1 MNLATLLPVDSF
13 NVVALIAT
21 MLLAALGLHFSLGLV
36 GVVNMVHGEFMLVG
50 AYTAYQVQTVWGS
63 PTWGFVL
70 APVIAAALG
79 GVAEVVLIRRLYRRP
94 LDTLL
99 VTFGLSLLI
108 RQGVQLYFSPNP
120 KRVRDPIGGAAHV
133 FGYNVPWW
141 RLAITIAAVVVVLA
155 WALVDRTSV
164 GVRWKAAVVNP
175 ELAESMGYSVRRART
190 SLFVIG
196 CGVMA
201 AARGNARVITSSA
214 LLAPLNSLSPQYGL
228 RFLVNSF
235 LVVILGRPGSLKGL
249 VIAAAVLGGS
259 LGIMQFHISTV
270 YAQMLMLLIAVV
282 AARLRPM
289 VMACAGASRGH

>member
-1 MNLATLLPVDSF
+1 MSLATLLPVDSF

-70 APVIAAALG
+70 APVIAAAVG

-196 CGVMA
+196 CGVA
-201 AARGNARVITSSA
+201 GLAGA

-289 VMACAGASRGH
+289 VMARASASRGH

>member
-1 MNLATLLPVDSF
+1 MSLATLLPVDSF

-196 CGVMA
+196 CGVA
-201 AARGNARVITSSA
+201 VLAGA

-289 VMACAGASRGH
+289 VMARAGASRGH

>member
-70 APVIAAALG
+70 APVIAAAVG

-196 CGVMA
+196 CGVA
-201 AARGNARVITSSA
+201 GLAGA

-289 VMACAGASRGH
+289 VMARASASRGH

>member
-196 CGVMA
+196 CGVA
-201 AARGNARVITSSA
+201 GLAGA

-289 VMACAGASRGH
+289 VMARAGASRGH

>member
-1 MNLATLLPVDSF
+1 MSLATLLPVDSF

-70 APVIAAALG
+70 APVIAAAVG

-196 CGVMA
+196 CGVA
-201 AARGNARVITSSA
+201 GLAGA

-289 VMACAGASRGH
+289 VMARAGASRGH

>member
-196 CGVMA
+196 CGVA
-201 AARGNARVITSSA
+201 GLAGA

-270 YAQMLMLLIAVV
+270 YAQMMMLLIAVV

-289 VMACAGASRGH
+289 VMARAGASRGH

>member
-1 MNLATLLPVDSF
+1 MSLATLLPVDSF

-50 AYTAYQVQTVWGS
+50 AYTAYQVQTVWGG

-70 APVIAAALG
+70 APVIAAAVG

-196 CGVMA
+196 CGVA
-201 AARGNARVITSSA
+201 GLAGA

-289 VMACAGASRGH
+289 VMARAGASRGH

>member
-1 MNLATLLPVDSF
+1 MSLATLLPVDSF

-70 APVIAAALG
+70 APVIAAAVG

-196 CGVMA
+196 CGVA
-201 AARGNARVITSSA
+201 GLAGA

-289 VMACAGASRGH
+289 VMAHAGASRGH

>member
-70 APVIAAALG
+70 APVIAAAVG
-79 GVAEVVLIRRLYRRP
+79 GVAEVILIRRLYRRP

-196 CGVMA
+196 CGVA
-201 AARGNARVITSSA
+201 GLAGA

-289 VMACAGASRGH
+289 VMARAGASRGH

>member
-1 MNLATLLPVDSF
+1 MSLATLLPVDSF

-50 AYTAYQVQTVWGS
+50 VYTAYQVQTVWGS

-70 APVIAAALG
+70 APVIAAAVG

-120 KRVRDPIGGAAHV
+120 KRVRDPIGGVAHV

-164 GVRWKAAVVNP
+164 GVRWKATVVNP

-196 CGVMA
+196 CGVA
-201 AARGNARVITSSA
+201 GLAGA

-289 VMACAGASRGH
+289 VMAHAGASRGH

>member
-70 APVIAAALG
+70 APVIAAAVG

-196 CGVMA
+196 CGVA
-201 AARGNARVITSSA
+201 GLAGA

-289 VMACAGASRGH
+289 VMARAGASRGH

>member
-1 MNLATLLPVDSF
+1 MSLATLLPVDSF

-196 CGVMA
+196 CGVA
-201 AARGNARVITSSA
+201 GLAGA

-289 VMACAGASRGH
+289 VMARAGASRGH